1 MSHDPPSYTTRLAV
15 HDVSLINT
23 CPILLVDVASFLNT
37 CPIHNPAPLN
47 GITFVSTWSL
57 SWRRFLIEIKLDDK
71 ICRVDCKRKMCGRW
85 ITCQGPPS
93 TSCSTRIH
101 RVVMTLRSSYRSF
114 LRFLYTI
121 GRRYKP
127 ALTSIRCCCLLLR
140 ARYRY
145 PSLDSVFSKL
155 Y

>member
-1 MSHDPPSYTTRLAV
+1 MLPLSLIHVPSIIQLRSMGSHSCPPGLSAE
-15 HDVSLINT
+15 DVSL
-23 CPILLVDVASFLNT
+23 LR
-37 CPIHNPAPLN
+37 
-47 GITFVSTWSL
+47 L
-57 SWRRFLIEIKLDDK
+57 SSMTK
-71 ICRVDCKRKMCGRW
+71 ICRVDCKRKICGRW